1 MKIAMIGAH
10 GVGKTTLCYEV
21 AAFLKKQDIN
31 VELVK
36 EVARSC
42 PLPINRETNIL
53 AQSWILHRQIS
64 EEIAAGVM
72 AEYVLCDRA
81 AIDNYAYL
89 VWSSGNQ
96 PELDALVKAWMK
108 TYDHLFKVPVIDM
121 PSYDGTRDTDV
132 EFQRD
137 IDGLVDSL
145 LEQQA
150 IPFLRLD
157 PGTDRNNWI
166 HQITQALLPEGAIQE
181 SFWK

>member
-10 GVGKTTLCYEV
+10 GVGKTTLCFEV

-42 PLPINRETNIL
+42 PLPINRETNLL
-53 AQSWILHRQIS
+53 AQSWILHKQIA

-89 VWSSGNQ
+89 VWASGSQ
-96 PELDALVKAWMK
+96 PELDPLVKAWMK
-108 TYDHLFKVPVIDM
+108 TYDHLFKVPVTDR
-121 PSYDGTRDTDV
+121 PSFDGTRDTDAQ
-132 EFQRD
+132 FQRD
-137 IDGLVDSL
+137 IDAIVDSL
-145 LEQQA
+145 LDDHG

-157 PGTDRNNWI
+157 PDTDRNNWI
-166 HQITQALLPEGAIQE
+166 HQITGALLPEGAIQE
-181 SFWK
+181 SLWK